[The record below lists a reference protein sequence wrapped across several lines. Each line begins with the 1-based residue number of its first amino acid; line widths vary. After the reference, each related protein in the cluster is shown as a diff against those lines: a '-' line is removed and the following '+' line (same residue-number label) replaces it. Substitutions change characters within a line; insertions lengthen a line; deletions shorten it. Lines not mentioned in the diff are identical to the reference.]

1 MAIGATRKKWDIK
14 MDSKAFSCLN
24 FGQVS
29 KAIAQGLLNEDHLI
43 RHNGLS
49 GWRKAGEAEELKPFF
64 QKLKKGGQ

>member
-14 MDSKAFSCLN
+14 MDSKTFSCLN

-43 RHNGLS
+43 RKRRVS
-49 GWRKAGEAEELKPFF
+49 PEWR
-64 QKLKKGGQ
+64 